1 MVMPPARADSG
12 LPVALLLASRFL
24 AGGRS
29 RLLGGT
35 ARAAIASTALGVMA
49 MVIAMSLM
57 SGYRYD
63 LERRLL
69 AGNAAIGVYPGAGA
83 TGNPDAW
90 RLLASIEGVEGVYRV
105 SYGQGSIASQSAT
118 EPVDATF
125 RGIEASGPG
134 LAGRP
139 VLIAARDDGMPAIAL
154 GQDLAAVLDVTTG
167 DVVRLTVLEA
177 DLIRP
182 RFRYRSAFVSEIF
195 RSGFFEFDRSWAVVD
210 RDLLEELT
218 GLSGSWELVLTQ
230 PSETP
235 RVAAAARD
243 LLGAG
248 WEVRNFRDANRELFD
263 ALEVQQ
269 ILLFLVLSLIVV
281 VSTFNVASTLVVLLR
296 ERLRQLG
303 VLVAMGTPPR
313 VLRTA
318 FLVYGGVLG
327 LLGVALGLA
336 VGSAVSWTL
345 DEFEI
350 IRLSSDLASVYFLSS
365 VPFRLRLIDLATI
378 AGFAIAVILLA
389 CVLPAARAVR
399 LDAADA
405 LRYQ

>member
-1 MVMPPARADSG
+1 VKPPAPADSR
-12 LPVALLLASRFL
+12 LPIALLLASRFL
-24 AGGRS
+24 AGGKS

-35 ARAAIASTALGVMA
+35 ARVAIASTALGVMA

-69 AGNAAIGVYPGAGA
+69 AGNAAIGVYPGAAGL
-83 TGNPDAW
+83 GDPEQW
-90 RLLASIEGVEGVYRV
+90 RLLGSIEGVEGVYRV
-105 SYGQGSIASQSAT
+105 SYGQGSIASQSAV

-125 RGIEASGPG
+125 RGIDASGPG

-139 VLIAARDDGMPAIAL
+139 VRIEARDDGLPAIAL

-167 DVVRLTVLEA
+167 DVVRMTVLEA
-177 DLIRP
+177 DLVRP
-182 RFRYRSAFVSEIF
+182 RFRYRSAYVSEVF

-210 RDLLEELT
+210 RGLLEELT
-218 GLSGSWELVLTQ
+218 GLSASWELVLSQ
-230 PSETP
+230 PAETSRIVSE
-235 RVAAAARD
+235 ARD

-269 ILLFLVLSLIVV
+269 MLLFLVLSLIVL

-303 VLVAMGTPPR
+303 VLAAMGTPPR

-327 LLGVALGLA
+327 LSGVALGLA
-336 VGSAVSWTL
+336 VGSALSWAL
-345 DEFEI
+345 DEFEV

-365 VPFRLRLIDLATI
+365 VPFRLRLIDLSAI
-378 AGFAIAVILLA
+378 AGFASAVILLA